1 MAKYNAEGMLE
12 CPPHMS
18 ERWFKKLVARKEVT
32 EINGQ
37 CFTMQSVPPRWYFE
51 TNDACGM
58 SSDRKDTARY
68 IDLMLKNCI
77 IDPPEIKKQGIGYF
91 DERGDIDTPEKLL
104 GRLERF
110 LRPGAQPTGSS
121 EESQS

>member
-1 MAKYNAEGMLE
+1 M
-12 CPPHMS
+12 
-18 ERWFKKLVARKEVT
+18 VARKEVT

-77 IDPPEIKKQGIGYF
+77 IHPPEIKKEGMAYF
-91 DERGDIDTPEKLL
+91 DKRGDIDTPEKLL
-104 GRLERF
+104 GRLERG